1 MKMKMEKKLIIFLLK
16 HKFIILG
23 ILKLENYNSLN
34 EFEIYI
40 YSFL

>member
-1 MKMKMEKKLIIFLLK
+1 MIYLLK